1 MALLTGE
8 DRSAYVAAMFSRIAR
23 RYDLLNTLMSAG
35 RHHAWRRMALEMA
48 LDGSTAAGRALDV
61 ASGTCDF
68 PLAALSLGAGGR
80 GSGDELGSSPAMPD
94 LQQQWIAVDFSEPM
108 LKVGRRKI
116 ASAGAA
122 PGVTLLLSDAH
133 ALPFRDEAFSM
144 ATVGFGMRNF
154 ADRPAAL
161 AQIARVLKTRR
172 KAGGP
177 GHILL
182 RRRRL
187 CGRPFRGGLQGRR
200 PAPGT
205 RIRRRPRSIQLPSRV
220 GRKFRRRAAGVRYGG
235 GGVDAG
241 GRQTLGLR
249 IGCDP
254 DRGETTLADG
264 GRNDGTRWWPPVA
277 RDAGFGSA
285 QRGRS
290 MGKRITSRIDRWP
303 DSSIVRR
310 SMPIP
315 SPPVGGIPCSTA
327 TRKSSSSLS

>member
-161 AQIARVLKTRR
+161 AQIARVLKPGGRLAVLDIFSS
-172 KAGGP
+172 AGDGFAAALFGAAFRAVAP
-177 GHILL
+177 LL
-182 RRRRL
+182 GLAFAGDREAYSYLPESAASFGVAQLESDMEAAGLMLVEGRRL
-187 CGRPFRGGLQGRR
+187 
-200 PAPGT
+200 A
-205 RIRRRPRSIQLPSRV
+205 
-220 GRKFRRRAAGVRYGG
+220 
-235 GGVDAG
+235 
-241 GRQTLGLR
+241 
-249 IGCDP
+249 
-254 DRGETTLADG
+254 
-264 GRNDGTRWWPPVA
+264 
-277 RDAGFGSA
+277 FGSVA
-285 QRGRS
+285 ILIGE
-290 MGKRITSRIDRWP
+290 KRR
-303 DSSIVRR
+303 
-310 SMPIP
+310 
-315 SPPVGGIPCSTA
+315 
-327 TRKSSSSLS
+327 

>member
-8 DRSAYVAAMFSRIAR
+8 DRAAYVAAMFSRIAW

-68 PLAALSLGAGGR
+68 PLAALSLRAAGR
-80 GSGDELGSSPAMPD
+80 GSDDEPGGSPSMPD

-154 ADRPAAL
+154 TDRPAAL
-161 AQIARVLKTRR
+161 AQIARVLK
-172 KAGGP
+172 P
-177 GHILL
+177 
-182 RRRRL
+182 
-187 CGRPFRGGLQGRR
+187 
-200 PAPGT
+200 
-205 RIRRRPRSIQLPSRV
+205 
-220 GRKFRRRAAGVRYGG
+220 
-235 GGVDAG
+235 G
-241 GRQTLGLR
+241 GRLAVLDIFSTSGDGFGAALFGAAFRAVAPLLGLAFA
-249 IGCDP
+249 G
-254 DRGETTLADG
+254 DREAYSYLPESAASFRVAQLESDMESAGLMLVEGKRLA
-264 GRNDGTRWWPPVA
+264 
-277 RDAGFGSA
+277 FGSVA
-285 QRGRS
+285 ILIGE
-290 MGKRITSRIDRWP
+290 KRR
-303 DSSIVRR
+303 
-310 SMPIP
+310 
-315 SPPVGGIPCSTA
+315 
-327 TRKSSSSLS
+327 